1 MKRLVSFS
9 FLVLLLAGLLFAGC
23 GQGQS
28 SSFSTPASLPH
39 PLTTAP
45 PASSGTASSAIAQ
58 SALDENWDG
67 VYYKDANSASQI
79 QLTITGSTADGF
91 AFTFFIKGTEVS
103 GQAVAVDTDKASCQL
118 NNYIVTFQ
126 LANKTVVVTENAAYS
141 TTLTFAGDYTLE
153 ET

>member
-9 FLVLLLAGLLFAGC
+9 FLILLLTGLLFTGC

-45 PASSGTASSAIAQ
+45 PVSSGTASSAIAQ

-103 GQAVAVDTDKASCQL
+103 GQAVAVDSDKASCRL
-118 NNYIVTFQ
+118 NNYVVTFQ
-126 LANKTVVVTENAAYS
+126 LSNKTVVVTENAAYS
-141 TTLTFAGDYTLE
+141 TTLTFAGDYQVE
-153 ET
+153 ES